1 LIERHW
7 SDLLRTSIFIR
18 EGRLSSVTLLRRL
31 GNHSR
36 KNRLYRAFR
45 ELGRAVRT
53 IVLLRFLSEPKLRD
67 SIAVITNRME
77 AFHGFAQWL
86 AFGHDGVLANND
98 PEVQEQLVKFNAL
111 LANLVIYHFTL
122 DITAAVNQLVV
133 KGWEVDREDLAT
145 ISPYLQGKLRR
156 FGDWVLDLTPPE
168 PTVATELRLNADGYW
183 RLHEP
188 ATSSLQQGG
197 RPAQRDSQGGDPVE
211 LTRGPHPGE

>member
-1 LIERHW
+1 M
-7 SDLLRTSIFIR
+7 
-18 EGRLSSVTLLRRL
+18 TLLRRL

-86 AFGHDGVLANND
+86 AFGSDVLEVND
-98 PEVQEQLVKFNAL
+98 PEVQEKLVKFNAL

-122 DITAAVNQLVV
+122 EITAAVNQHVAE
-133 KGWEVDREDLAT
+133 GHDVDREDLAT
-145 ISPYLQGKLRR
+145 VSPYQQGKLRR
-156 FGDWVLDLTPPE
+156 FGDWVLDLSPPE
-168 PTVATELRLNADGYW
+168 ATLPTELHLDLNEA
-183 RLHEP
+183 
-188 ATSSLQQGG
+188 
-197 RPAQRDSQGGDPVE
+197 RPA
-211 LTRGPHPGE
+211 